1 MSGEAPRGTAPV
13 ASRPGAPPR
22 PGGVTATGADLP
34 TTGRRRLSDRPG
46 LSTRVPDDGRGRDAD
61 APTEI
66 PPRGWLDV
74 ARRVVTQLQ
83 ADNIAILAAAVALY
97 LFLALIPALVASLS
111 LYGLVSTTDEVTR
124 TIRDLTVGMPPAARD
139 LVVTEAT
146 EIASREASGLSVGLL
161 LSVAAALFSASK
173 GTQAL
178 VKALNI
184 AYNEWETR
192 GFLRLRLLS
201 VGLTVGIVVVVVA
214 GVSAIVKV
222 GNVAEGLPGGGPVVA
237 ALRWPV
243 LGLLLV
249 GVLSALYR
257 VSPDRNDPKWR
268 WTTPG
273 AVLAAILVALASLG
287 LSTYTSR
294 FGDDGESSVLGA
306 VAVLVL
312 WLFVSAYII
321 LLGAELDSELEHQ
334 TARDSTVG
342 PEQPLGERG
351 AVVADHVAG

>member
-1 MSGEAPRGTAPV
+1 
-13 ASRPGAPPR
+13 
-22 PGGVTATGADLP
+22 
-34 TTGRRRLSDRPG
+34 
-46 LSTRVPDDGRGRDAD
+46 
-61 APTEI
+61 
-66 PPRGWLDV
+66 V
-74 ARRVVTQLQ
+74 ARRVVTQVQ
-83 ADNIAILAAAVALY
+83 DDNISILAAAVALY
-97 LFLALIPALVASLS
+97 LFLALIPGLAASLS
-111 LYGLVSTTDEVTR
+111 LYGLVSTGDEVTR
-124 TIRDLTVGMPPAARD
+124 TIRDLTVGLPPAARE
-139 LVVTEAT
+139 LVRAQALEL
-146 EIASREASGLSVGLL
+146 ASREVSGLSAGLVA
-161 LSVAAALFSASK
+161 SVAAALFSASK

-214 GVSAIVKV
+214 GVSVIVKV
-222 GNVAEGLPGGGPVVA
+222 GNVAEGLPGGGPVITV
-237 ALRWPV
+237 LRWPL

-257 VSPDRNDPKWR
+257 VSPDRDDPKWR

-273 AVLAAILVALASLG
+273 AVLAAVLVALASLG
-287 LSTYTSR
+287 LSVYTSR
-294 FGDDGESSVLGA
+294 FGESGESSVLGA
-306 VAVLVL
+306 VVVLVL
-312 WLFVSAYII
+312 WLFASAYGI

-351 AVVADHVAG
+351 AVVADHVAP